1 MSAGPDISFSPL
13 RLLQCLI
20 GLALLALIWL
30 VPRLA
35 ASSMVPADLEYRSW
49 PPLKDDLH
57 ALKLTAAD
65 VRISLPVSS
74 FTRDRVPLD
83 ARYVLRGVDA
93 HRLNIPAVWRTQEIP
108 ERPAYVWSWSRSRPG
123 KADDCPQALALVM
136 SRGRRVEN
144 AVLTWREQTPQGQ
157 RQATLTVWRAAGR
170 SVWPLSRANG
180 LVCVESSRTRP
191 TP

>member
-1 MSAGPDISFSPL
+1 M
-13 RLLQCLI
+13 I
-20 GLALLALIWL
+20 GLTLLALIWL

-35 ASSMVPADLEYRSW
+35 ASSMVPADLEYRAW

-57 ALKLTAAD
+57 ALKLTAED
-65 VRISLPVSS
+65 VRVDVHGMS
-74 FTRDRVPLD
+74 FDKNDMPLD
-83 ARYVLRGVDA
+83 ARYVLRGMDA
-93 HRLNIPAVWRTQEIP
+93 ARLNIPAVWQTRGVP
-108 ERPAYVWSWSRSRPG
+108 ERPARVWFWGRSRPG
-123 KADDCPQALALVM
+123 KADDCPQELALVM

-180 LVCVESSRTRP
+180 LVCVESSRTRT